1 MHALDFIVR
10 DTKSLC
16 RRHSCP
22 WGDKGASHLSFCH
35 LPRSDKAQ
43 HLLVLG
49 GQDKFRCGGF
59 RASGDLFAAVA
70 LRRERVAWLVPQF
83 AGH

>member
-1 MHALDFIVR
+1 MQALDFIVR

-22 WGDKGASHLSFCH
+22 WGDKGASRLSFCH
-35 LPRSDKAQ
+35 LPCSDKAQ

-59 RASGDLFAAVA
+59 RESGGLFAAVA